1 MGIKFQCPACK
12 AVRAANERLMGREIN
27 CPECGS
33 TVQLPTREQ
42 MELARQQRESLKLE
56 RQKEKEHEL
65 QLSRVLAQVVTP
77 QPAWNE
83 YNESATGEDDTEET
97 EERISAEEKALAAG
111 SANFLRPRP
120 PQGEDMDMTP
130 MVDVTFL
137 LLIFFMITASFS
149 VQKAIQR
156 PAQRNDQAS
165 QNTVVEE
172 KDKDTVTIQVDEFN
186 AYNVIT
192 ANGDQPAGSKQD
204 LIIALSDA
212 FAGGGSGAQPSK
224 LVIEAHENCI
234 HAAVVAA
241 LDAGREA
248 KFESFEVTTVEQFD

>member
-12 AVRAANERLMGREIN
+12 AIRAANERLMGREIN

-42 MELARQQRESLKLE
+42 MELARQQRAALRLE

-65 QLSRVLAQVVTP
+65 QLNRVLAQLVTP
-77 QPAWNE
+77 QPTWNE
-83 YNESATGEDDTEET
+83 YDDNAMEEDTEEA
-97 EERISAEEKALAAG
+97 EERISAEEKALAAA

-120 PQGEDMDMTP
+120 PQGDDMDMTP

-156 PAQRNDQAS
+156 PAQRNDQPS

-192 ANGDQPAGSKQD
+192 ASGDRPAGSKQD

-212 FAGGGSGAQPSK
+212 FSGGGAGVQPSK

>member
-1 MGIKFQCPACK
+1 MAIRFQCPSCK
-12 AVRAANERLMGREIN
+12 VVRSANERLTGREIN

-33 TVQLPTREQ
+33 SVLLPTLEQIEKTRQARAEAQREQ
-42 MELARQQRESLKLE
+42 QE
-56 RQKEKEHEL
+56 REL
-65 QLSRVLAQVVTP
+65 QLNRILAQ
-77 QPAWNE
+77 A
-83 YNESATGEDDTEET
+83 ATGGPRQAAASLADDDGEFDEDEDQRLTL
-97 EERISAEEKALAAG
+97 EERALAA
-111 SANFLRPRP
+111 STANFLRPKP
-120 PQGEDMDMTP
+120 PQGDDMDMTP

-156 PAQRNDQAS
+156 PAQKNDQPS
-165 QNTVVEE
+165 QNTVIDPE
-172 KDKDTVTIQVDEFN
+172 KDKDTVTVQVDEFN
-186 AYNVIT
+186 AYNIIT
-192 ANGDQPAGSKQD
+192 ADGDRAAGSKQD
-204 LIIALSDA
+204 LIVALSDA
-212 FAGGGSGAQPSK
+212 YAGGAGGQPNK

>member
-1 MGIKFQCPACK
+1 MGIRFQCPNCK
-12 AVRAANERLMGREIN
+12 AIRAANERLMGREIN
-27 CPECGS
+27 CPECGGA
-33 TVQLPTREQ
+33 VLLPTLEQLEENKRSRETAKREQ
-42 MELARQQRESLKLE
+42 LERERQLNRILAQANSESLARSGNVGMVDDEE
-56 RQKEKEHEL
+56 E
-65 QLSRVLAQVVTP
+65 
-77 QPAWNE
+77 
-83 YNESATGEDDTEET
+83 EDEE
-97 EERISAEEKALAAG
+97 EARARMSAEEKALAAA
-111 SANFLRPRP
+111 STNFLRPKP

-156 PAQRNDQAS
+156 PAQREDQAS
-165 QNTVVEE
+165 QNVVVDPE
-172 KDKDTVTIQVDEFN
+172 KDKDTVTVQVDEFN

-192 ANGDQPAGSKQD
+192 ADGDRVVGSKQD
-204 LIIALSDA
+204 LIVALSDA
-212 FAGGGSGAQPSK
+212 HEGGSSGQPSK

-234 HAAVVAA
+234 HAAVIAA

>member
-12 AVRAANERLMGREIN
+12 AVRAANERLMGREIH
-27 CPECGS
+27 CPACGGLL
-33 TVQLPTREQ
+33 QLPSHEQ
-42 MELARQQRESLKLE
+42 IETARRQREVEQQEDRQRE
-56 RQKEKEHEL
+56 RQL
-65 QLSRVLAQVVTP
+65 NRVLAQASSSTLFP
-77 QPAWNE
+77 GL
-83 YNESATGEDDTEET
+83 ESGMRDAIDPDAT
-97 EERISAEEKALAAG
+97 EERLSAEERALAAA
-111 SANFLRPRP
+111 STNFLRPKR

-156 PAQRNDQAS
+156 PAELKDQPS
-165 QNTVVEE
+165 QNTIIDPE
-172 KDKDTVTIQVDEFN
+172 KDKDTVTVQVDEFN
-186 AYNVIT
+186 AYNVLT
-192 ANGDQPAGSKQD
+192 ADGDSPAGSKQD

-212 FAGGGSGAQPSK
+212 HESASRPSK

-248 KFESFEVTTVEQFD
+248 NFESFEVTTVEQFD